1 MTPRDEGG
9 GGMRELGV
17 APPRGR
23 GGMLTGRGTTL
34 TGAEGVTGA
43 TGEAVSEGAEALGS
57 LSSPI
62 EHFAAQ
68 ALHRAR

>member
-1 MTPRDEGG
+1 
-9 GGMRELGV
+9 
-17 APPRGR
+17 
-23 GGMLTGRGTTL
+23 MLTGRGTTL

-62 EHFAAQ
+62 ERFAAQ

>member
-1 MTPRDEGG
+1 
-9 GGMRELGV
+9 MRELGV
-17 APPRGR
+17 GIAPPIGR

-43 TGEAVSEGAEALGS
+43 TGATGEAVSEGAEALGS

-62 EHFAAQ
+62 ERFAAQ